1 MGFRGVCRSHHS
13 VLEPLRITL
22 TQLKETLLLPLA
34 HRMNPA
40 ERRSQK
46 HWQRDFGFTSGQYLG
61 TTLGLLPLV
70 SVMGHL
76 LTIHLRTS
84 CTHPRPSPELP
95 SPSLRTKLLEGEV
108 RDEVE
113 TLSRNFSFK
122 EPDGLK

>member
-1 MGFRGVCRSHHS
+1 MGFRGVCRSRHS

-46 HWQRDFGFTSGQYLG
+46 HWQRDFGFTSGQYWG
-61 TTLGLLPLV
+61 TTLGLLALV

-84 CTHPRPSPELP
+84 APTQDHPLNCPPQASEPSYL
-95 SPSLRTKLLEGEV
+95 
-108 RDEVE
+108 
-113 TLSRNFSFK
+113 K
-122 EPDGLK
+122 ER

>member
-1 MGFRGVCRSHHS
+1 MGFRGVCRSRHS

-46 HWQRDFGFTSGQYLG
+46 TLAEGFWFHFRPVFGYNPGAFTPGKCHGASPYHPPQNFLH
-61 TTLGLLPLV
+61 P
-70 SVMGHL
+70 
-76 LTIHLRTS
+76 
-84 CTHPRPSPELP
+84 PRPSPELP

-113 TLSRNFSFK
+113 RDT
-122 EPDGLK
+122 E